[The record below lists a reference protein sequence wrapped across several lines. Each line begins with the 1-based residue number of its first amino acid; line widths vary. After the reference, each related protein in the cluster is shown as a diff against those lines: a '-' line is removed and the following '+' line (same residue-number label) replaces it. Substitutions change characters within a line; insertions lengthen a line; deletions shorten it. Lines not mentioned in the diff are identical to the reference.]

1 MSLAVV
7 LGWTFSTSPFHETNR
22 HKAWPRI
29 AIETSGRHL
38 MHMLN
43 ARQMQW
49 LRPKGTRETYEQ
61 CANEHQLPI
70 LIDELGSDG
79 RLLWLGDRRSDKVIL
94 YVHGGCTKSLLSPV
108 TLKPH
113 CQAERSF
120 IPYHRSRS
128 ISANMSR
135 TS

>member
-1 MSLAVV
+1 M

-49 LRPKGTRETYEQ
+49 LSPKSLEVYNK
-61 CANEHQLPI
+61 CAKEYKLPV

-79 RLLWLGDRRSDKVIL
+79 RLLWLEDRRSDKVIL
-94 YVHGGCTKSLLSPV
+94 YVHGECTKL
-108 TLKPH
+108 
-113 CQAERSF
+113 
-120 IPYHRSRS
+120 
-128 ISANMSR
+128 
-135 TS
+135 